1 MLDYQAIIK
10 SDTATRLL
18 NVFTFEYN
26 IFFVFIQEIY
36 IYYTI
41 FFTIIKYEDKN
52 NILLWKYDIIETNI
66 NLLEMFV
73 WEFI

>member
-1 MLDYQAIIK
+1 M
-10 SDTATRLL
+10 
-18 NVFTFEYN
+18 E
-26 IFFVFIQEIY
+26 FIQEIY
-36 IYYTI
+36 IHYTI